1 MGDFLEVEGSWPLGV
16 EPVEEATIEVDM
28 SEANELEG
36 FVRICNTMAEYTVYH
51 LYQDVDGEHY
61 RVRDVIRNEGE
72 IGSNV
77 SPPTIDRVG
86 FESPSLQE
94 ITITEDGNAEVKY
107 YYTRKRYNLN
117 LQQGTGIKKVT
128 GTGSYLYEQ
137 EVTISAELAESTPEH
152 TYTWDKWTKM
162 TDGGEVNFSSQQSGY
177 KFTMP
182 AEDLT
187 LKANARESTN
197 SYRQIVQKRYEKADG
212 TFTDWEDVINEDKEY
227 GAEVSWSVDAEGDYQ
242 AASIETY
249 TVKGDKTSQ
258 VTIYRKKF
266 NVTVNKNTGISSTT
280 NTGEYRVGQ
289 TVTVTATPAT
299 GYSWK
304 TTHQIQ
310 PTIQ

>member
-137 EVTISAELAESTPEH
+137 EVTISADRADST
-152 TYTWDKWTKM
+152 
-162 TDGGEVNFSSQQSGY
+162 
-177 KFTMP
+177 
-182 AEDLT
+182 
-187 LKANARESTN
+187 
-197 SYRQIVQKRYEKADG
+197 
-212 TFTDWEDVINEDKEY
+212 
-227 GAEVSWSVDAEGDYQ
+227 
-242 AASIETY
+242 
-249 TVKGDKTSQ
+249 
-258 VTIYRKKF
+258 KK
-266 NVTVNKNTGISSTT
+266 I
-280 NTGEYRVGQ
+280 
-289 TVTVTATPAT
+289 
-299 GYSWK
+299 
-304 TTHQIQ
+304 
-310 PTIQ
+310 